1 MTPILLIYLFLVD
14 LVFML
19 VSSIGTPVMIV
30 YQFAKCGS
38 FDSHKLDQTIDKIF
52 EKLLGL

>member
-38 FDSHKLDQTIDKIF
+38 FDSHKLDQSIDKIF